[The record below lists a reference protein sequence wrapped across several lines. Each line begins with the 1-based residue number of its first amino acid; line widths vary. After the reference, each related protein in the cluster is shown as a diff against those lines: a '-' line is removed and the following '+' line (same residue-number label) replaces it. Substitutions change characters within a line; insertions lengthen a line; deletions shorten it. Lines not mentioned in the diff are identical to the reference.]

1 MHVQGVE
8 EGAQLAVVE
17 ELGVLAF
24 PKIQEKLY
32 IEGKCIVPIELVE
45 TLAKGP
51 YLDHL
56 IKILG
61 G

>member
-8 EGAQLAVVE
+8 EGAQLANVE
-17 ELGVLAF
+17 ELRVLAL

-45 TLAKGP
+45 TPAKGP
-51 YLDHL
+51 
-56 IKILG
+56 
-61 G
+61 